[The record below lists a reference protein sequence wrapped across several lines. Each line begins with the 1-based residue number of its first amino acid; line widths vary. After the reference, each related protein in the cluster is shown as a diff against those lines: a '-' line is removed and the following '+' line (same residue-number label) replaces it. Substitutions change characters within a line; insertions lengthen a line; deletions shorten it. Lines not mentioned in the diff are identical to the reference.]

1 MADPKGR
8 KTREHDL
15 MLRRM
20 AVQIAGQLPENLDDA
35 KKTLAYM
42 GELLQTFLDSP
53 EGKKPQLTIVGKDGV
68 G

>member
-1 MADPKGR
+1 
-8 KTREHDL
+8 